1 MGEHGTAL
9 VVYQLRVC
17 LQGVSPMVWRR
28 LVVHSDSTIAELHQ
42 VLQIAF
48 GWSDEH
54 LHCFRIHGKEYGT
67 PHVGGMSFDEDATT
81 VRLAAFRFHP
91 RERFFYE
98 YDFYDHWVHEI
109 RIEQILP
116 LDSARS
122 YPLCIGGVRAA
133 PPEECGG
140 AWAYLQRLDHHHYS
154 FPYEAAEVV
163 ATALD
168 RFLRSGDKRDLGDRD
183 ELQEAL
189 EQLEA
194 YQEDIP
200 KPFARRAVNAQLRK
214 FPS

>member
-1 MGEHGTAL
+1 
-9 VVYQLRVC
+9 
-17 LQGVSPMVWRR
+17 MVWRR
-28 LVVHSDSTIAELHQ
+28 LVARSDSTIAGLHH

-54 LHCFRIHGKEYGT
+54 LHCFRIHGKEYGI
-67 PHVGGMSFDEDATT
+67 PHVGGMSFADDATT
-81 VRLAAFRFHP
+81 VRLAAFRFRT

-109 RIEQILP
+109 RVEQILP
-116 LDSARS
+116 PDPPGI
-122 YPLCIGGVRAA
+122 YPLCTGGARAT

-168 RFLRSGDKRDLGDRD
+168 RFLRSGDGRALGDRD
-183 ELQEAL
+183 ELQEAFD
-189 EQLEA
+189 QLKA
-194 YQEDIP
+194 YQEFNP
-200 KPFARRAVNAQLRK
+200 EQFARRGMNAQLRK
-214 FPS
+214 LLH